1 MVALAYTKEEGGN
14 ERERVERGVN
24 TRGMKDN
31 KDGQKRN

>member
-24 TRGMKDN
+24 TRGME
-31 KDGQKRN
+31 R